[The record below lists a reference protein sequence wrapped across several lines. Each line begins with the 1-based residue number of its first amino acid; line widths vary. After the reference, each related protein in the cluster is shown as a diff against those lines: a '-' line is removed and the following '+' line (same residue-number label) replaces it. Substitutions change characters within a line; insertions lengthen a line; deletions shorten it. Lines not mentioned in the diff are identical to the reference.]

1 MRRIPLL
8 SLLILISFFTKAGSQ
23 VSGYISVKYV
33 NSRTYIATIV
43 TYSQGDPQNS
53 GTCGSNDLDSLRIN
67 WGDGTSDIVYRSNGN
82 IYAPDTIP
90 GGVTVCTCNKM
101 NIYTS
106 RQHTFPGTGSFHI
119 WVNAM
124 TRVGS
129 ITNIPN
135 SQNDGMVIYN
145 SLVID
150 TLGHNVTSPTINNAP
165 ICSYGCT
172 TQCYNFNLGAV
183 PNGTDSLSYSLGN
196 CQGAPGYYIPSNVS
210 INPVTGE
217 LSWCN
222 PDSLGAYNFSIIITT
237 LRKVIISGTVYHIT
251 VDTMEVELQT
261 QITNNCTEGINELS
275 NTGSYSIYPN
285 PAENMVTITG
295 TDESMK
301 QVTIYNMVGQSV
313 LSTET
318 TNKQF
323 TVNTSGLSSGVYFVN
338 IKEESGRSYTMKL
351 VRE

>member
-8 SLLILISFFTKAGSQ
+8 SFLILISFFTKAGSQ

-33 NSRTYIATIV
+33 STNTYQV
-43 TYSQGDPQNS
+43 TVVDYSIGDPKNS
-53 GTCGSNDLDSLRIN
+53 GFCGITTHIDTMRI
-67 WGDGTSDIVYRSNGN
+67 WYGDGTSDVLTYS
-82 IYAPDTIP
+82 PDTIP
-90 GGVTVCTCNKM
+90 GTDSICECREVRKYVGVN
-101 NIYTS
+101 
-106 RQHTFPGTGSFHI
+106 HTFPGNGHYHI
-119 WVNAM
+119 WADLGGRSSGIN
-124 TRVGS
+124 
-129 ITNIPN
+129 NIPN
-135 SQNDGMVIYN
+135 SVNDSMILYN
-145 SLVID
+145 AINIGPAGS
-150 TLGHNVTSPTINNAP
+150 NFSSPTIATP
-165 ICSYGCT
+165 PLCTYGCT

-196 CQGAPGYYIPSNVS
+196 CQGTPGYYIPSNVS

-222 PDSLGAYNFSIIITT
+222 PDSLGAYNFSILITT
-237 LRKVIISGTVYHIT
+237 LRKVIISGTIYHIA

-295 TDESMK
+295 TDETMK
-301 QVTIYNMVGQSV
+301 QVNIYNMVGQSV

-318 TNKQF
+318 THKQF